1 MISSFVVD
9 LLLLF
14 FISLCSLFVSRIVA
28 KKIGL
33 VDKPNDRK
41 CHRGNIPLV
50 GGISICFTL
59 VFFLLNNSTLIS
71 HSFIYMGC
79 IITLVFIGAL
89 DDKYDIS
96 YKIRFLIQA
105 ILSLIMMVHAN
116 IELLGLGDLFGFGL
130 VKLGPTGYI
139 VTVLAVIGA
148 INAFNMI
155 DGIDGLLG
163 AISIV
168 AFGGLG
174 IMLLHDGQTNLAYLC
189 LVIVIIIAPYLMLNL
204 GIFGRKYKIFM
215 GDAGSML
222 VGFSIIWLLLLSSQN
237 GTNPPLRPV
246 TALWLI
252 AVPLMDM
259 VSLMI
264 RRIRKGHSPF
274 KPDREHLHHICQ
286 RLGFS
291 ASQTVI
297 LITGLATTLAALG
310 IIGEILNIH
319 EAWMFYSFIILF
331 LIYIFTISYIWKI
344 TALIRKY
351 RVNK

>member
-1 MISSFVVD
+1 
-9 LLLLF
+9 
-14 FISLCSLFVSRIVA
+14 
-28 KKIGL
+28 
-33 VDKPNDRK
+33 
-41 CHRGNIPLV
+41 
-50 GGISICFTL
+50 
-59 VFFLLNNSTLIS
+59 
-71 HSFIYMGC
+71 MGC